1 MTILEAIVL
10 GVLQGITEFL
20 PVSSSGHLVLMQHFL
35 GIKESQVFFDVM
47 LHFGTLGAVIIVY
60 YQIIGSLMRTG
71 FSTLFQADFYRHARL
86 TISNTPDLK
95 LIWFLLLGS
104 IPTGLIALL
113 FKDSLEAIFGKPMVV
128 AGMLIIT
135 GLILQ
140 LSRLGQRQRQR
151 QTETPLRAWHTPLV
165 GVVQGLAIIP
175 GISRSGST
183 ISISLLLGLSP
194 QVAAQYSFLLSIPAI
209 LGAVSP
215 QTQRY
220 RGNYNCP
227 SRYRRWNID
236 FIHYRLYRVAL
247 SARYA
252 QSRKIFYLLLLLLC
266 LGDSRSDVNL
276 ARGVI

>member
-10 GVLQGITEFL
+10 GVLQGITEFI

-60 YQIIGSLMRTG
+60 YQSIGALVRTG
-71 FSTLFQADFYRHARL
+71 FSTLFQTDFYRHPQLRIA
-86 TISNTPDLK
+86 STPDLR

-140 LSRLGQRQRQR
+140 LSRLGQRRR

-165 GVVQGLAIIP
+165 GIVQGLAIIP

-209 LGAVSP
+209 LGAVGLKLKDVGEITIAPTVIVAGTLTSFIVGYIAL
-215 QTQRY
+215 RFLLALLN
-220 RGNYNCP
+220 RGKFSVFSYYCFALG
-227 SRYRRWNID
+227 I
-236 FIHYRLYRVAL
+236 VAAL
-247 SARYA
+247 S
-252 QSRKIFYLLLLLLC
+252 IW
-266 LGDSRSDVNL
+266 LG
-276 ARGVI
+276 A

>member
-60 YQIIGSLMRTG
+60 YQVIGSLVRTG
-71 FSTLFQADFYRHARL
+71 FSTLFQASFYRHPRL
-86 TISNTPDLK
+86 TISNTLDLR

-140 LSRLGQRQRQR
+140 LSRLGQRRR

-165 GVVQGLAIIP
+165 GIVQGLAIIP

-209 LGAVSP
+209 LGAVVLKFKDVGEITIAPAVIVAGTLASFIVGYIAL
-215 QTQRY
+215 RFLLAMLN
-220 RGNYNCP
+220 RGKFSIFSYYCFAVG
-227 SRYRRWNID
+227 I
-236 FIHYRLYRVAL
+236 VAAML
-247 SARYA
+247 IWQGA
-252 QSRKIFYLLLLLLC
+252 
-266 LGDSRSDVNL
+266 
-276 ARGVI
+276 

>member
-35 GIKESQVFFDVM
+35 GIKESQIFFDVM

-60 YQIIGSLMRTG
+60 YQVIVSLVRTG
-71 FSTLFQADFYRHARL
+71 FSTLFQADFYRHPRL
-86 TISNTPDLK
+86 TISNTPDLR

-140 LSRLGQRQRQR
+140 LSRLGRRRR
-151 QTETPLRAWHTPLV
+151 QTETPLRAWNTPLV
-165 GVVQGLAIIP
+165 GIVQGLAIIP

-209 LGAVSP
+209 LGAVVLKFKSVGEITIAP
-215 QTQRY
+215 AVIVAGMLTSFIVGYIALRFLLAMLN
-220 RGNYNCP
+220 RGKFSIFSYYCFALG
-227 SRYRRWNID
+227 I
-236 FIHYRLYRVAL
+236 VAAV
-247 SARYA
+247 SIWQGA
-252 QSRKIFYLLLLLLC
+252 
-266 LGDSRSDVNL
+266 
-276 ARGVI
+276 

>member
-35 GIKESQVFFDVM
+35 GIKESQIFFDVM

-60 YQIIGSLMRTG
+60 YQLIGSLVRTG
-71 FSTLFQADFYRHARL
+71 FSTLFQAAFYRQPRL
-86 TISNTPDLK
+86 TIANTPDLR

-140 LSRLGQRQRQR
+140 LSRLGQRQRE
-151 QTETPLRAWHTPLV
+151 TETPLRVWHAPLI
-165 GVVQGLAIIP
+165 GITQGLAIIP

-209 LGAVSP
+209 LGAVILKLRDIGEITIAPTVIVAGTLTSFIVGYIAL
-215 QTQRY
+215 RALLAMLN
-220 RGNYNCP
+220 RGRFSVFSYYC
-227 SRYRRWNID
+227 
-236 FIHYRLYRVAL
+236 FAL
-247 SARYA
+247 GIIAAVS
-252 QSRKIFYLLLLLLC
+252 IW
-266 LGDSRSDVNL
+266 
-276 ARGVI
+276 RGA

>member
-47 LHFGTLGAVIIVY
+47 LHLGTLGAVIIVY
-60 YQIIGSLMRTG
+60 YQLIESLVRTG
-71 FSTLFQADFYRHARL
+71 CSTLLQADFYRHPRL
-86 TISNTPDLK
+86 TISNTPDLR

-113 FKDSLEAIFGKPMVV
+113 FKDSLEVIFGKPMIV

-140 LSRLGQRQRQR
+140 LSRLGQRQRQ
-151 QTETPLRAWHTPLV
+151 TETPLRVWHTPLI
-165 GVVQGLAIIP
+165 GIIQGLAIIP

-209 LGAVSP
+209 LGAVVLKFKDVGEITIAPAVIVVGTLTSFIVGYIAL
-215 QTQRY
+215 RFLLVILN
-220 RGNYNCP
+220 RGKVSIFSYYCFALG
-227 SRYRRWNID
+227 I
-236 FIHYRLYRVAL
+236 VAAV
-247 SARYA
+247 SIWQEA
-252 QSRKIFYLLLLLLC
+252 
-266 LGDSRSDVNL
+266 
-276 ARGVI
+276 

>member
-10 GVLQGITEFL
+10 GILQGITEFL

-60 YQIIGSLMRTG
+60 YQLIGSMVRTG
-71 FSTLFQADFYRHARL
+71 FSAFFEADFYRYPRL
-86 TISNTPDLK
+86 TINNTPHLR

-128 AGMLIIT
+128 AVMLIVT

-140 LSRLGQRQRQR
+140 LSRFGQRRLQA
-151 QTETPLRAWHTPLV
+151 ETPLRSGHAPLI
-165 GVVQGLAIIP
+165 GIAQGLAITP
-175 GISRSGST
+175 GISRSGAT

-209 LGAVSP
+209 LGAVVLKLKDVGEITIAPAVIIVGTLTSFIVGYIAL
-215 QTQRY
+215 RFLLAILN
-220 RGNYNCP
+220 RGKFSIFSYYCFALG
-227 SRYRRWNID
+227 I
-236 FIHYRLYRVAL
+236 VAAV
-247 SARYA
+247 SISMGA
-252 QSRKIFYLLLLLLC
+252 
-266 LGDSRSDVNL
+266 
-276 ARGVI
+276 

>member
-35 GIKESQVFFDVM
+35 GIKESKVFFEVM

-60 YQIIGSLMRTG
+60 YQLIGSLVRTG
-71 FSTLFQADFYRHARL
+71 FSTLFQAAFYRQPRL
-86 TISNTPDLK
+86 TISNTPDLR

-140 LSRLGQRQRQR
+140 LSRIGQRRR
-151 QTETPLRAWHTPLV
+151 ETETPLRVWHTPLV
-165 GVVQGLAIIP
+165 GIAQGLAIIP

-209 LGAVSP
+209 LGAV
-215 QTQRY
+215 
-220 RGNYNCP
+220 
-227 SRYRRWNID
+227 I
-236 FIHYRLYRVAL
+236 L
-247 SARYA
+247 
-252 QSRKIFYLLLLLLC
+252 K
-266 LGDSRSDVNL
+266 LGDIGEITIAPTVIVAGTLTSFIVGYIALRFLL
-276 ARGVI
+276 ALLNRGRFSIFSYYCFALGIIAAVSIWRGA

>member
-20 PVSSSGHLVLMQHFL
+20 PVSSSGHLVLMQYFL

-60 YQIIGSLMRTG
+60 YQLIRSLVRTG
-71 FSTLFQADFYRHARL
+71 FSTLFQADLYRRPRL
-86 TISNTPDLK
+86 TISNTPDLR

-113 FKDSLEAIFGKPMVV
+113 FKDSLESIFDKPMVV

-140 LSRLGQRQRQR
+140 LSRLGQRQRQ
-151 QTETPLRAWHTPLV
+151 TETALKAWHTPLV
-165 GVVQGLAIIP
+165 GIVQGLAVIP

-209 LGAVSP
+209 LGAVVLKLKDVGEITIVPTVIVAGTLTSFIVGYIAL
-215 QTQRY
+215 RFLLVLLN
-220 RGNYNCP
+220 RGKFSIFSYYCFALG
-227 SRYRRWNID
+227 I
-236 FIHYRLYRVAL
+236 VAAM
-247 SARYA
+247 S
-252 QSRKIFYLLLLLLC
+252 IW
-266 LGDSRSDVNL
+266 
-276 ARGVI
+276 RGA

>member
-20 PVSSSGHLVLMQHFL
+20 PVSSSGHLVLVQHFL

-60 YQIIGSLMRTG
+60 YQLIGSLVRTG
-71 FSTLFQADFYRHARL
+71 FATLFQADFYRYPRL
-86 TISNTPDLK
+86 TISNSPNLR

-113 FKDSLEAIFGKPMVV
+113 FKDSFEAIFGKPMVV

-140 LSRLGQRQRQR
+140 LSRLGQRRR

-165 GVVQGLAIIP
+165 GIVQGLAIIP

-209 LGAVSP
+209 LGAVILKLKDVGEITIAPTVIVAGILTSFIVGYIAL
-215 QTQRY
+215 RFLLAMLN
-220 RGNYNCP
+220 RGKFSIFSYYCFALG
-227 SRYRRWNID
+227 I
-236 FIHYRLYRVAL
+236 VAAV
-247 SARYA
+247 S
-252 QSRKIFYLLLLLLC
+252 IW
-266 LGDSRSDVNL
+266 LG
-276 ARGVI
+276 A

>member
-20 PVSSSGHLVLMQHFL
+20 PVSSSGHLVLVQHFL

-60 YQIIGSLMRTG
+60 YQLIGSLVRTG
-71 FSTLFQADFYRHARL
+71 FATLFQADFYRHPRL
-86 TISNTPDLK
+86 TISNSPNLR

-113 FKDSLEAIFGKPMVV
+113 FKDSFEAIFGKPMVV

-140 LSRLGQRQRQR
+140 LSRLGQRRR
-151 QTETPLRAWHTPLV
+151 QTEIPLRTWHTLLV
-165 GVVQGLAIIP
+165 GIVQGLAIIP

-209 LGAVSP
+209 LGAVILKLKDVGEITIAPTVIVAGILTSFIVGYIML
-215 QTQRY
+215 RFLLAMLN
-220 RGNYNCP
+220 RGKFSIFSYYCFALG
-227 SRYRRWNID
+227 I
-236 FIHYRLYRVAL
+236 VAAV
-247 SARYA
+247 S
-252 QSRKIFYLLLLLLC
+252 IW
-266 LGDSRSDVNL
+266 LG
-276 ARGVI
+276 A

>member
-10 GVLQGITEFL
+10 GILQGITEFL

-60 YQIIGSLMRTG
+60 YQLIGSLVKTG
-71 FSTLFQADFYRHARL
+71 FSALFQADFYRNPQLAISSTPHLRL
-86 TISNTPDLK
+86 IG
-95 LIWFLLLGS
+95 FLLLGS

-113 FKDSLEAIFGKPMVV
+113 FKDSLESIFGKPMAV
-128 AGMLIIT
+128 AAMLIVT

-140 LSRLGQRQRQR
+140 LSRFGKRRRQA
-151 QTETPLRAWHTPLV
+151 ETPLRAWHTPLI
-165 GVVQGLAIIP
+165 GIAQGLAITP

-209 LGAVSP
+209 LGAVALKLKDVGEITIAPAVIIAGTLASFIVGYIAL
-215 QTQRY
+215 RFLLALLN
-220 RGNYNCP
+220 RGKFSIFSYYC
-227 SRYRRWNID
+227 
-236 FIHYRLYRVAL
+236 FAL
-247 SARYA
+247 GIIAAVS
-252 QSRKIFYLLLLLLC
+252 IW
-266 LGDSRSDVNL
+266 LG
-276 ARGVI
+276 I

>member
-35 GIKESQVFFDVM
+35 GIEESQIFFDVM
-47 LHFGTLGAVIIVY
+47 VHFGTLGAVIIVY
-60 YQIIGSLMRTG
+60 YQLIGSLVQTG
-71 FSTLFQADFYRHARL
+71 FSTLFQADFYRHPRL
-86 TISNTPDLK
+86 TISDTPDLR

-113 FKDSLEAIFGKPMVV
+113 FKESLESIFGKPMVV

-140 LSRLGQRQRQR
+140 LSRFGQRRR

-165 GVVQGLAIIP
+165 GIVQGLAIIP

-209 LGAVSP
+209 LGAVILKFKEVGEITIAPAVIVAGTLTSFIVGYIAL
-215 QTQRY
+215 RSLLAILN
-220 RGNYNCP
+220 RGRFSIFSYYCFALGIAAAV
-227 SRYRRWNID
+227 SI
-236 FIHYRLYRVAL
+236 RL
-247 SARYA
+247 
-252 QSRKIFYLLLLLLC
+252 
-266 LGDSRSDVNL
+266 G
-276 ARGVI
+276 G

>member
-1 MTILEAIVL
+1 MTILEAIML

-60 YQIIGSLMRTG
+60 YQLIGSLVRTG
-71 FSTLFQADFYRHARL
+71 FSTLFQADFYRHPRL
-86 TISNTPDLK
+86 TISDTPDLR

-113 FKDSLEAIFGKPMVV
+113 FKDSLEAFFDKPMVV

-140 LSRLGQRQRQR
+140 LSRLGQRRR

-165 GVVQGLAIIP
+165 GIVQGLAIIP

-209 LGAVSP
+209 LGAVGLKFKDVGEITIAPAVIVARTLTSFIVGYIAL
-215 QTQRY
+215 RFLLAMLN
-220 RGNYNCP
+220 RGKFSIFSYYCFALG
-227 SRYRRWNID
+227 I
-236 FIHYRLYRVAL
+236 VAATL
-247 SARYA
+247 IWQGA
-252 QSRKIFYLLLLLLC
+252 
-266 LGDSRSDVNL
+266 
-276 ARGVI
+276 

>member
-20 PVSSSGHLVLMQHFL
+20 PVSSSGHLVLVQHFL

-60 YQIIGSLMRTG
+60 YQLIGSLVRTG
-71 FSTLFQADFYRHARL
+71 FATLFQADFYRHPRL
-86 TISNTPDLK
+86 TISNSPNLR

-113 FKDSLEAIFGKPMVV
+113 FKDSFEAIFGKPMVV

-140 LSRLGQRQRQR
+140 LSRLGQRRR

-165 GVVQGLAIIP
+165 GIVQGLAIIP

-209 LGAVSP
+209 LGAVILKLKDVGEITIAPTVIVAGILTSFIVGYIAL
-215 QTQRY
+215 RFLLAMLN
-220 RGNYNCP
+220 RGKFSIFSYYCFALG
-227 SRYRRWNID
+227 I
-236 FIHYRLYRVAL
+236 VAAV
-247 SARYA
+247 S
-252 QSRKIFYLLLLLLC
+252 IW
-266 LGDSRSDVNL
+266 LG
-276 ARGVI
+276 A